1 MHDAELAFD
10 AARKRFYHN
19 FQQWLDAG
27 LVERAVYSIP
37 QHLADLLGYLDIHVM
52 VDDDD
57 DNHPGDREQ
66 VMHILEMLNGEHGY
80 VVYKLLIARGR

>member
-10 AARKRFYHN
+10 DARRRFYLN

-37 QHLADLLGYLDIHVM
+37 QHLADLLGYRDIHVM
-52 VDDDD
+52 IDDD

-66 VMHILEMLNGEHGY
+66 VMHTLGMLNGEHGY
-80 VVYKLLIARGR
+80 AVYKLLIARGR